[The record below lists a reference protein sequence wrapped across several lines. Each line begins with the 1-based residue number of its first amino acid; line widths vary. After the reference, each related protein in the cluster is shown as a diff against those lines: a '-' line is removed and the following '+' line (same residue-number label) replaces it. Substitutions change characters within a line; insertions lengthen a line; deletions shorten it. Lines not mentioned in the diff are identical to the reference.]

1 MKIYIGNYWQH
12 KQFTLIDVSCFHGC
26 FIFAVVNF
34 YIEFDFNK
42 EA

>member
-1 MKIYIGNYWQH
+1 MQIDIGHYWKQR
-12 KQFTLIDVSCFHGC
+12 QFTLIDVSYFYGC
-26 FIFAVVNF
+26 FVVAVFNF